1 MTDNT
6 IYAKEITLHDLEKKF
21 NLQLSED
28 NHFFPEW
35 QTNLPE
41 ITEEEKHF
49 LNLVRAGYMN
59 LIKYP
64 VMLENAVQLTVL
76 SPLLHLANLLLA
88 PFHIR
93 TETSV
98 RVTNTDGDMTIEGRI
113 DILVLEQ
120 NFWVLVIESK
130 RAELSIRAGLAQ
142 ILAYMLANPLPSKPC
157 YGLITNGGSYV
168 FLKFV
173 ITESPIYGVSRVF
186 DLLNPGNDL
195 YHVLGI
201 LKNIR
206 QLALNEFQTIPD
218 GTEHTS

>member
-1 MTDNT
+1 VYFVTDNI
-6 IYAKEITLHDLEKKF
+6 IYAKDITLHDLEKRY

-35 QTNLPE
+35 QIDIPE
-41 ITEEEKHF
+41 ITDEEKKF

-76 SPLLHLANLLLA
+76 SPLLHLASLLLA
-88 PFHIR
+88 PFHIK

-98 RVTNTDGDMTIEGRI
+98 RVTNTDGDVTIEGRI
-113 DILVLEQ
+113 DILILEE

-130 RAELSIRAGLAQ
+130 RSELSIRAGLAQ
-142 ILAYMLANPLPSKPC
+142 ILAYMLASPLPRKPC
-157 YGLITNGGSYV
+157 YGMITNGGSYV
-168 FLKFV
+168 FLKIMRTDFP
-173 ITESPIYGVSRVF
+173 TYGVSRVF

-201 LKNIR
+201 LKKIR
-206 QLALNEFQTIPD
+206 LLALNEFQTVPD
-218 GTEHTS
+218 